1 MIRLLQ
7 ANQWLDMEVDAFHHL
22 QRGFASTLLDL
33 GTGDGK
39 FPYLMAKEN
48 PSLLCLGVD
57 AQTSALAHFSWKAAR
72 KPARGGLTTQNLFYL
87 QAALPELP
95 EGLTNVADVI
105 TVRLPWSGLLREA
118 ITPTPAF
125 LEMVLK
131 LGKPGAWLILQLN
144 MSIFEDAAY
153 LEKLQLPCLNTD
165 YLEKVLKP
173 CYEKAGLVFWE
184 GAPPPVLEPF
194 LKPTSWQQRLRLGSQ
209 KRQTETLIWRNL

>member
-7 ANQWLDMEVDAFHHL
+7 ANRWLDMEIDVFQHL
-22 QRGFASTLLDL
+22 QCGFASTLVDL

-95 EGLTNVADVI
+95 KGIEKVADI
-105 TVRLPWSGLLREA
+105 LTIRLPWAGLLREA
-118 ITPTPAF
+118 ITPSSAF
-125 LEMVLK
+125 LEMVLR
-131 LGKPGAWLILQLN
+131 LAKPGAWFILQLN
-144 MSIFEDAAY
+144 MSIFEDEAY
-153 LEKLQLPCLNTD
+153 LKKLQLPCLNMD
-165 YLEKVLKP
+165 YLEKILKP
-173 CYEKAGLVFWE
+173 CYEKAGFAFWE
-184 GAPPPVLEPF
+184 DSPPLALEPF
-194 LKPTSWQQRLRLGSQ
+194 LKPTSWQQRLHLGSQ
-209 KRQTETLIWRNL
+209 RRQTETLIWRIL